1 MDYSKALFVPENR
14 DIIENLRYGQ
24 IFSLDG
30 IRFSQNIGGEYIF
43 SLSDYLI
50 YLGENTDPNST
61 WNSILFL
68 VVLKNGR
75 TTIWDQTRG
84 NIERLL
90 DSGKMTKSNRKVIP
104 TQLLQEIQNYLPER
118 QAREK
123 ENVQMVGTEVNFG
136 KRDVTPINL
145 PPGIK
150 NNLLSFLGRYP
161 EDQNQFP
168 NDYINEYSKKDD
180 KDDKDDNQKAG
191 RRRKSRT
198 SRKTRKTRKYRK
210 TKKSRKSRKTKRVR
224 KNN

>member
-1 MDYSKALFVPENR
+1 MDYSKALFVPKNR

-24 IFSLDG
+24 IFSLHG
-30 IRFSQNIGGEYIF
+30 ITFPVNIGGEYIF
-43 SLSDYLI
+43 SVSDHVI

-61 WNSILFL
+61 WDSILFL

-75 TTIWDQTRG
+75 TITWSQTRG

-90 DSGKMTKSNRKVIP
+90 DRGKMTKSNRKVIP

-123 ENVQMVGTEVNFG
+123 ENVKIVGTEVNFG

-150 NNLLSFLGRYP
+150 NTILGLLGRYP

-168 NDYINEYSKKDD
+168 EDYVNEHPEEKTN
-180 KDDKDDNQKAG
+180 DKDDNQKAG

-198 SRKTRKTRKYRK
+198 SRKTRKSRKSRK

>member
-14 DIIENLRYGQ
+14 DIIENLRVGQ
-24 IFSLDG
+24 IFSFDG
-30 IRFSQNIGGEYIF
+30 ITFSLNIGGETIF
-43 SLSDYLI
+43 SVSDYMI
-50 YLGENTDPNST
+50 YLGENTNPYST

-75 TTIWDQTRG
+75 SIIWSQSRG

-90 DSGKMTKSNRKVIP
+90 DSGRMKKSNRKVIP

-118 QAREK
+118 QAKEK
-123 ENVQMVGTEVNFG
+123 ENVQIVGTEVNFG

-150 NNLLSFLGRYP
+150 NTILRLLGRYP

-168 NDYINEYSKKDD
+168 EDYVNEPPEEKANEKTN
-180 KDDKDDNQKAG
+180 DKDDNQKAG
-191 RRRKSRT
+191 RRRKSRK
-198 SRKTRKTRKYRK
+198 SRKPRKTRK
-210 TKKSRKSRKTKRVR
+210 TKKSRKSRKIKRVR